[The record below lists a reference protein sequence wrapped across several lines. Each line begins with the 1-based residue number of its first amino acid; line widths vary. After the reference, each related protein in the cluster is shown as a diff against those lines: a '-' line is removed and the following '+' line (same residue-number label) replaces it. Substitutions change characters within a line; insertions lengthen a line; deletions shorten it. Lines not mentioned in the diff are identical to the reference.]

1 MPRQHTYAPAW
12 WVPGPHMRTLY
23 GRLTRGLRRSA
34 QAVPHRVER
43 WTTPD
48 DDLLELRRMDAPAD
62 AAPDAPRL
70 VLLHGLEGGMHSHYV
85 ANFFGEAAAHGWGA
99 DLLLFRGCNGEPN
112 RARRFYHS
120 GETTDIAFALERII
134 AEDPGRPIV
143 LAGVSLG
150 GNVLLKYLG
159 ERGDDVPPQV
169 RAAAAMS
176 VPFDLARGCR
186 HIQRGFSH
194 VYERHFL
201 RSLKAKAR
209 AKLARYPD
217 LIPDPSALDRVQT
230 LWDFDDVVTAPV
242 HGFAS
247 AEDYYRRSSSIGF
260 LEGIRVP
267 TLLLSAE
274 DDPFL
279 PPEVLEEVRAIARG
293 VPALELEFVKRGGHV
308 GFVSGWRP
316 WRPVH
321 YGEWRLLS
329 FLAAASGV
337 GGRESG
343 ANSSSGDGGRGSG
356 ASRSSESGT

>member
-12 WVPGPHMRTLY
+12 WVPGPHLRTLY
-23 GRLTRGLRRSA
+23 GRLTRPLRRGTA
-34 QAVPHRVER
+34 PLPLRIER

-48 DDLLELRRMDAPAD
+48 DDVLELRRFDPPGSMGAGTARDAKPLTAD
-62 AAPDAPRL
+62 SDPDRVVAPRL

-85 ANFFGEAAAHGWGA
+85 ANFFAEAAARGWGC

-120 GETTDIAFALERII
+120 GETSDIAFALARII
-134 AEDPGRPIV
+134 AENPERPLA

-159 ERGDDVPPQV
+159 ERGDAVPPQV
-169 RAAAAMS
+169 RGAAAMS

-186 HIQRGFSH
+186 HIQRGFSR

-201 RSLKAKAR
+201 KSLTAKAR
-209 AKLARYPD
+209 AKLERYPD
-217 LIPDPSALDRVQT
+217 LIPDPSALDGVKT
-230 LWDFDDVVTAPV
+230 LWDFDDVITAPV
-242 HGFAS
+242 HGFDS
-247 AEDYYRRSSSIGF
+247 AQDYYERSSSIRF
-260 LEGIRVP
+260 LQGIRVP

-279 PPEVLEEVRAIARG
+279 PREVLAEVREIARE
-293 VPALELEFVKRGGHV
+293 VPALDLEFVKRGGHV

-316 WRPVH
+316 WKPLN
-321 YGEWRLLS
+321 YGEWRMCE
-329 FLAAASGV
+329 FVSGILDL
-337 GGRESG
+337 G
-343 ANSSSGDGGRGSG
+343 
-356 ASRSSESGT
+356 

>member
-1 MPRQHTYAPAW
+1 
-12 WVPGPHMRTLY
+12 MRTLY
-23 GRLTRGLRRSA
+23 GRLTRSLRRRDHA
-34 QAVPHRVER
+34 LPHRVER

-48 DDLLELRRMDAPAD
+48 DDLLELRRMDP
-62 AAPDAPRL
+62 PDGGRPGTPRL

-85 ANFFGEAAAHGWGA
+85 ANFFAEAAARGWGC

-120 GETTDIAFALERII
+120 GETTDVAFAIERIVV
-134 AEDPGRPIV
+134 EDPARPIV

-159 ERGDDVPPQV
+159 ERGDEVPPQV
-169 RAAAAMS
+169 RGAAAMS

-186 HIQRGFSH
+186 HIQRGFSR

-201 RSLKAKAR
+201 RTLKAKAR
-209 AKLARYPD
+209 AKLNRYPD
-217 LIPDPSALDRVQT
+217 LIADPAALDRVQT

-242 HGFAS
+242 HGFRS
-247 AEDYYRRSSSIGF
+247 AEDYYERSSSIRF
-260 LEGIRVP
+260 LQGIRVP
-267 TLLLSAE
+267 TLLLSAA

-279 PPEVLEEVRAIARG
+279 PPEVLEEVRAIART

-316 WRPVH
+316 WKPVN
-321 YGEWRLLS
+321 YGEWRMVSYLDQLS
-329 FLAAASGV
+329 DAAQ
-337 GGRESG
+337 RPPLG
-343 ANSSSGDGGRGSG
+343 AV
-356 ASRSSESGT
+356 AE

>member
-12 WVPGPHMRTLY
+12 WVPGPHLRTLY
-23 GRLTRGLRRSA
+23 GRLTRSLRRRRA
-34 QAVPHRVER
+34 PWHHHVER

-48 DDLLELRRMDAPAD
+48 DDILELRRMDAPA
-62 AAPDAPRL
+62 AAGASAPRL

-85 ANFFGEAAAHGWGA
+85 ANFFAEAAARGWGA

-120 GETTDIAFALERII
+120 GETTDIAFALERIV
-134 AEDPGRPIV
+134 AEAPDRDIV

-159 ERGDDVPPQV
+159 ERGDAVPHQV

-186 HIQRGFSH
+186 HIQQGFSR

-201 RSLKAKAR
+201 KSLKAKAR
-209 AKLARYPD
+209 AKIARYPD
-217 LIPDPSALDRVQT
+217 LIADPSALDRVQT
-230 LWDFDDVVTAPV
+230 LWDFDDVITAPV
-242 HGFAS
+242 HGFAD
-247 AEDYYRRSSSIGF
+247 AADYYAKSSSIAF

-279 PPEVLEEVRAIARG
+279 PPAVLEEVRAIAAR
-293 VPALELEFVKRGGHV
+293 VPALEVEFVKRGGHV

-316 WRPVH
+316 WKPVN
-321 YGEWRLLS
+321 YGEWRMVS
-329 FLAAASGV
+329 FLATGAGQQAV
-337 GGRESG
+337 AGGR
-343 ANSSSGDGGRGSG
+343 
-356 ASRSSESGT
+356 